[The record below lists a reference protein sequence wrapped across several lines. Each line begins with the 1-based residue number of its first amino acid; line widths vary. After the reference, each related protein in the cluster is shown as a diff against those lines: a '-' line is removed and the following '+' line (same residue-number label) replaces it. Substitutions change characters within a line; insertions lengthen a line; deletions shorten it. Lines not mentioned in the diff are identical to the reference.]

1 MTMKKITLSTL
12 DKLKQSGE
20 KITCLTAYDATFAQQ
35 VAAAGVEIVLV
46 GDSLGMVLQGR
57 DSTVSVTMEDMIYH
71 TQCAARGLRQA
82 EVQPLLIADMPYM
95 SYTTTAQTFENAK
108 ALMQAG
114 AQMVKFEGGSWLID
128 TIQDLSNR
136 GVPVCG
142 HLGLTPQSVDAL
154 GGYKVQGR
162 TPLAAAKI
170 KTEAEALAKAGIR
183 LLVLECVP
191 AVLGEEISQSLEIPV
206 IGIGA
211 GVGTDAQVLVL
222 HDMLGI
228 TLGFRPKFVKNFM
241 TESDDIQDAI
251 KNFVRDVKDKK
262 FPSAEH
268 SFE

>member
-1 MTMKKITLSTL
+1 MNKITLSTL
-12 DKLKQSGE
+12 DRLKQAGE

-35 VAAAGVEIVLV
+35 LASAGVEIVLV

-57 DSTVSVTMEDMIYH
+57 DSTVAVTMEHMIYH
-71 TQCAARGLRQA
+71 TECTANGIRQA
-82 EVQPLLIADMPYM
+82 EVQPFLIADMPYM
-95 SYTTTAQTFENAK
+95 SYATSEQTFINAT

-114 AQMVKFEGGSWLID
+114 AQMVKVEGGSWLID
-128 TIQDLSNR
+128 TIQALTHR

-154 GGYKVQGR
+154 GGYKVQGK
-162 TPLAAAKI
+162 TPFAAAKI

-191 AVLGEEISQSLEIPV
+191 AALGEEISQSLEIPV

-211 GVGTDAQVLVL
+211 GIGTDAQVLVL

-228 TLGFRPKFVKNFM
+228 TPGFKPKFVKNFM
-241 TESDDIQDAI
+241 EESNDIQEAL
-251 KNFVRDVKDKK
+251 KNYVNHVKNKT
-262 FPSAEH
+262 FPTAEH
-268 SFE
+268 SFK

>member
-1 MTMKKITLSTL
+1 MKKVTLSTL

-20 KITCLTAYDATFAQQ
+20 KITCLTAYDATFAHQLA
-35 VAAAGVEIVLV
+35 VAGVDIILV

-57 DSTVSVTMEDMIYH
+57 DSTVAVTMENMIYH
-71 TQCAARGLRQA
+71 TGCTANGLNQCQRQ
-82 EVQPLLIADMPYM
+82 PFLIADMPYM
-95 SYTTTAQTFENAK
+95 SYATTQQTLTNAT

-114 AQMVKFEGGSWLID
+114 AQMVKLEGGSWLID
-128 TIQDLSNR
+128 TVQDLSNR

-162 TPLAAAKI
+162 NEIAAAKI
-170 KTEAEALAKAGIR
+170 TTEAQALAKAGIR

-191 AVLGEEISQSLEIPV
+191 AKLAEEISQSLEIPV

-222 HDMLGI
+222 HDLLGI
-228 TLGFRPKFVKNFM
+228 TPGFRPKFVKNYM
-241 TESDDIQDAI
+241 LDNTDIPSAI
-251 KNFVRDVKDKK
+251 EHYIEEVKAKK
-262 FPSAEH
+262 FPTAEH

>member
-1 MTMKKITLSTL
+1 MKKITLSTL
-12 DKLKQSGE
+12 NKLKQSGE

-35 VAAAGVEIVLV
+35 LAIAGVEIVLV

-57 DSTVSVTMEDMIYH
+57 DSTVAVTMENMIYH
-71 TQCAARGLRQA
+71 TQCTARGLRQA

-95 SYTTTAQTFENAK
+95 SYATPQQTFKNAA

-114 AQMVKFEGGSWLID
+114 AQMVKVEGGSWLIE

-170 KTEAEALAKAGIR
+170 KTEAAALAKAGIR

-191 AVLGEEISQSLEIPV
+191 AALGEEISQSLDIPV

-228 TLGFRPKFVKNFM
+228 TPGFKPKFVKNFM
-241 TESDDIQDAI
+241 QNNNDIQAAL
-251 KNFVRDVKDKK
+251 KSFVADVKNKE
-262 FPSAEH
+262 FPSDEH